1 MRSKSC
7 LFSLFLSV
15 AIATFSFVCAS
26 AAYGQESNHITRE
39 YMRLFQSYEVDDIL
53 TNEDSEFV
61 RNYLIKDKLLNPLH
75 DTVIGS
81 FRTTGNVNES
91 DSQFGTS
98 VTLTGTV
105 WHTGTFNYNFG
116 GRLNGYVTAG
126 PVPKNMTITVYC
138 MAWGLEGSQLG
149 LAYKDQVSHTVYNSK
164 SIYMNKS
171 KNYTGIS
178 AVHSINTSLDVTTA
192 SGAGFTVNAK

>member
-1 MRSKSC
+1 
-7 LFSLFLSV
+7 
-15 AIATFSFVCAS
+15 
-26 AAYGQESNHITRE
+26 
-39 YMRLFQSYEVDDIL
+39 
-53 TNEDSEFV
+53 
-61 RNYLIKDKLLNPLH
+61 
-75 DTVIGS
+75 
-81 FRTTGNVNES
+81 
-91 DSQFGTS
+91 
-98 VTLTGTV
+98 
-105 WHTGTFNYNFG
+105 
-116 GRLNGYVTAG
+116 
-126 PVPKNMTITVYC
+126 MTITVYC